1 MVKFGSVFFA
11 CNTLETQCVFSARN
25 TLPQRLDSSYHSTQF
40 SANMSSKKTSKKAS
54 EKSYDDKLEEFVKT
68 QLSCLKLEE
77 VAETRK
83 KCFRHVLTAEAI
95 DSHVDE
101 DVGPLV
107 FFNILSSNAKVKK
120 GESLAAMKGSKRLN
134 RGIVYEMTQDN
145 FTLSV
150 KNTESFPVGHET
162 DFCVLPCDN
171 SEVQRAVS
179 EILSSSVYKAGDPAT
194 RVRDVLMGLAR
205 ARTSTL
211 LKPVEFFNQ
220 RQESEGGCDLVHE
233 AEGGGGDPRTSR
245 HRQVHHPGRAGQAGH
260 GEGREGVGL
269 RRQQRR
275 SGQPVGQGEQGW
287 LQGSGQ
293 DWASCQCGEGAC
305 EDDTRITCEC
315 EEEEEEEEE
324 KCSPN

>member
-1 MVKFGSVFFA
+1 M
-11 CNTLETQCVFSARN
+11 
-25 TLPQRLDSSYHSTQF
+25 
-40 SANMSSKKTSKKAS
+40 
-54 EKSYDDKLEEFVKT
+54 
-68 QLSCLKLEE
+68 
-77 VAETRK
+77 
-83 KCFRHVLTAEAI
+83 
-95 DSHVDE
+95 
-101 DVGPLV
+101 
-107 FFNILSSNAKVKK
+107 KK

-220 RQESEGGCDLVHE
+220 RLDRSQREAVTWCMKQKEVAVIHGPPGTGKSTTLVE
-233 AEGGGGDPRTSR
+233 L
-245 HRQVHHPGRAGQAGH
+245 V
-260 GEGREGVGL
+260 
-269 RRQQRR
+269 
-275 SGQPVGQGEQGW
+275 
-287 LQGSGQ
+287 
-293 DWASCQCGEGAC
+293 
-305 EDDTRITCEC
+305 
-315 EEEEEEEEE
+315 
-324 KCSPN
+324 